1 LVPGDHVDRGERA
14 PDRSNDGLMTV
25 EAVQYLM
32 KNVHQLDLAFRLAE
46 NQSIVLLHG
55 GGVDAPDWPLPVSLA
70 DPTDDVYDGT
80 GRGTW
85 SVTRDCRTPSRPRA
99 CAKEVA
105 AASATAAAEVER
117 HLVKH

>member
-1 LVPGDHVDRGERA
+1 
-14 PDRSNDGLMTV
+14 MTV
-25 EAVQYLM
+25 EAVQYPM

-70 DPTDDVYDGT
+70 DPTDDVYDDT

-85 SVTRDCRTPSRPRA
+85 SVTRDCRTPSRPRSVRQGGNRRVSHGG
-99 CAKEVA
+99 CG
-105 AASATAAAEVER
+105 R
-117 HLVKH
+117 NGI